1 MKAVVENFGGINI
14 DDIQPLSRVIRGY
27 TAFLEGDVIFAKI
40 TLCMENGKIAVIP
53 SLKNHIGYGS
63 TEFHVLKGTGLSY
76 PYWLAY
82 YLSQRSIRLL
92 AKRNMTGKR
101 LTESQLVL

>member
-63 TEFHVLKGTGLSY
+63 TEFHVLKG
-76 PYWLAY
+76 
-82 YLSQRSIRLL
+82 
-92 AKRNMTGKR
+92 
-101 LTESQLVL
+101 